1 MKAMKFAS
9 LGDYTY
15 KLHIFLH
22 YPLEIL
28 IWLSLQEDNAKNSMS
43 SLCYSVKF
51 VSILQVLFNL
61 FEIKIKMANVQITYT
76 TMQENIILYNMKY
89 IPDT

>member
-61 FEIKIKMANVQITYT
+61 FEIKIDQHIA
-76 TMQENIILYNMKY
+76 
-89 IPDT
+89 